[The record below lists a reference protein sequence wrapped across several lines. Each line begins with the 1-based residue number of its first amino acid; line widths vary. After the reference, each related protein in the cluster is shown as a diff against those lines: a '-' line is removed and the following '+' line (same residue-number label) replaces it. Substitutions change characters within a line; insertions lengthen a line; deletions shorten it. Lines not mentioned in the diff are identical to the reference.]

1 MYSRGKEILFLLLF
15 FRHFHLTISIIKW
28 YEEAPCRANF
38 LNYFNIDFPFY
49 YYFHIFLSF
58 STFYYFFLFS
68 FVLMCFVSLAFSFYF
83 PFTFSFS
90 FSTKYT
96 ENSNTQLNIFSNNK
110 FLVHIFFALVF
121 RNDRIRFIIIIFLY
135 IGIWIKECVWV
146 CGGVEGGESHS

>member
-110 FLVHIFFALVF
+110 FLVHIFFCSCFPKRSYPFHYYYFPLHWNMNKRV
-121 RNDRIRFIIIIFLY
+121 
-135 IGIWIKECVWV
+135 CVGVWW
-146 CGGVEGGESHS
+146 GGGGRES